1 MNINFQTKNMESTP
15 AIYDYVVKRVT
26 NLGKLLSK
34 LEEGNNEAVI
44 RFDVSKITNHHKSGV
59 VFSADC
65 SININ
70 GKNFYSSVSKE
81 DLYEAI
87 DAVKENLFGE
97 ISKSKDKKNTLFH
110 RGARKIKE
118 TIKGIKNWRK

>member
-1 MNINFQTKNMESTP
+1 MKINFQTKNMESTP

-34 LEEGNNEAVI
+34 LEDQDGEAIV

-65 SININ
+65 SISIN
-70 GKNFYSSVSKE
+70 GKDFYSSVSKE

-97 ISKSKDKKNTLFH
+97 ISKNKDKKNTLFH

-118 TIKGIKNWRK
+118 TLKGIRYWKK

>member
-97 ISKSKDKKNTLFH
+97 ISKSKDKTNTLFH
-110 RGARKIKE
+110 RGSRKIKE
-118 TIKGIKNWRK
+118 TIKGFRNWGK